1 MPTIGSHLEFVKQ
14 ASSSPDFVVVVVVV
28 DRQVECEDQGDL
40 GMAGTRLLPL
50 RAPVYSEP

>member
-1 MPTIGSHLEFVKQ
+1 MATIGSHLEFVKQ
-14 ASSSPDFVVVVVVV
+14 ASSSPDVVVVIV